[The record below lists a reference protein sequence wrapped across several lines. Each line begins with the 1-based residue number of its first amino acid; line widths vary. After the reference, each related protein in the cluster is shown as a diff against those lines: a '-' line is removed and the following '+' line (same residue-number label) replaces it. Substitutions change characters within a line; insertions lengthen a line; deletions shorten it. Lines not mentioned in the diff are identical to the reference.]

1 MQKPDINWGS
11 AELSDKDQF
20 TLLMLAP
27 LAAGAILPVLTG
39 TIDGLGP
46 WLVEHHVIAADGVL
60 VPLPGAD
67 GAGLDLARTA
77 IGALVL
83 VVLTCLA
90 VIARQ
95 HRAQD
100 Q

>member
-27 LAAGAILPVLTG
+27 LAAGLILPVLTG
-39 TIDGLGP
+39 TVDGLAL
-46 WLVEHHVIAADGVL
+46 WLVEHQVLAADAVL
-60 VPLPGAD
+60 VPMPGAE
-67 GAGLDLARTA
+67 GAGLDLVRTA
-77 IGALVL
+77 VGMLVL

-90 VIARQ
+90 VIVRQ
-95 HRAQD
+95 RRAED